1 MLFDWRRALLIYILC
16 ELGYL
21 SQNICRKDIIPFDI
35 SLNFSQMSTG
45 TLVLSLLK
53 KNNFFS
59 A

>member
-53 KNNFFS
+53 KNHFFS

>member
-21 SQNICRKDIIPFDI
+21 SHNICLKNIIPFDI

-45 TLVLSLLK
+45 TVITKEKSLFFLLK
-53 KNNFFS
+53 F
-59 A
+59 

>member
-45 TLVLSLLK
+45 TLVLWLLK